1 MSTESGS
8 PGTGSHEPSSHETST
23 RFVVEGRVQ
32 GVGFRYFTAQAA
44 RELGL
49 RGTVRNTSVGTVEIQ
64 VVGEAGLVEQ
74 LRQRISQGPPA
85 SHVQRVAV
93 LPLDSPPTTQSF
105 DIIR

>member
-1 MSTESGS
+1 MSTESADQEAGS
-8 PGTGSHEPSSHETST
+8 HETGSHST
-23 RFVVEGRVQ
+23 ATRMVVEGRVQ

-64 VVGEAGLVEQ
+64 VVGEAGLIEQ
-74 LRQRISQGPPA
+74 LRQRVSQGPPA

-93 LPLDSPPTTQSF
+93 LPLEHPPTTRTF